1 MNRREIAQINKNAGG
16 STLTRRG
23 RESALMKI
31 ADDLRGRLNVQV
43 KSFDQLKISH
53 IEAWRPTGEG
63 LA

>member
-1 MNRREIAQINKNAGG
+1 MNTREIAQINKNAGG

-23 RESALMKI
+23 RESALTKI

-53 IEAWRPTGEG
+53 IEALAAHWR
-63 LA
+63 